1 MSNPFKSFGGRFSML
16 RSRGGY
22 WLLLFVA
29 LVLPLVLTPS
39 FFRHIMTMTVMC
51 ACMAQAWN
59 IVGGYAGQIALGNV
73 VFFGLG
79 AYSAA
84 LGFVKFGLSP
94 WLGLLI
100 GIVVSATVAAVI
112 GWASFKTSGIYFAIA
127 TLGIGEL
134 ARTLF
139 VSWRWAEGSVG
150 IEMPILPSSVLN
162 FQFHGARLPYYYMIL
177 GLLVLYFWIVARIG
191 NSRFGYYLRTISVSE
206 VAAEAVGIDVLRYMM
221 LAFVLA
227 AVMTS
232 ICGTFYNQ
240 YLLYIDPWSVFPST
254 ISMLMLFITVF
265 GGVGTAIG
273 PVIGAVILIPL
284 GELTRGALGGQ
295 GKGIDYLIN
304 AVLMVT
310 VTILEPRG
318 VLQLIRRAPL
328 PWRKERT
335 HEQTA

>member
-1 MSNPFKSFGGRFSML
+1 MVRF
-16 RSRGGY
+16 RGGY
-22 WLLLFVA
+22 WLLLVIA
-29 LVLPLVLTPS
+29 LVLPLILTPS
-39 FFRHIMTMTVMC
+39 FYRHIMTMAVMY
-51 ACMAQAWN
+51 ACMAEAWN

-84 LGFVKFGLSP
+84 LGVTKFGLSP

-100 GIVVSATVAAVI
+100 GIAVSAAVAAFI

-139 VSWRWAEGSVG
+139 VSWTWAKGSVG
-150 IEMPILPSSVLN
+150 IEMPILPSSLLS
-162 FQFHGARLPYYYMIL
+162 FQFQGARLPYYYMIL
-177 GLLVLYFWIVARIG
+177 GLLVLFFWLVTKIG
-191 NSRFGYYLRTISVSE
+191 ASRFGYYLRTINISE
-206 VAAEAVGIDVLRYMM
+206 VAAEAVGIDVLRYKM

-232 ICGTFYNQ
+232 VCGTFYNQ
-240 YLLYIDPWSVFPST
+240 YLLYIDPWSVFPSA

-265 GGVGTAIG
+265 GGAGTPIG
-273 PVIGAVILIPL
+273 PIIGAMILIPL

-295 GKGIDYLIN
+295 GKGIDFFIN
-304 AVLMVT
+304 AALMVSI
-310 VTILEPRG
+310 TILEPRG
-318 VLQLIRRAPL
+318 VLQLIRRL
-328 PWRKERT
+328 PWLKERT
-335 HEQTA
+335 HGQTA